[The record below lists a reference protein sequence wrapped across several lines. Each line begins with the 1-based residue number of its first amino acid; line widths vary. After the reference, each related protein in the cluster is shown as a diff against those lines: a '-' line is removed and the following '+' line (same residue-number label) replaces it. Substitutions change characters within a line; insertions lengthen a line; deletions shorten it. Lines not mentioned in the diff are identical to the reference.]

1 VKQQQSI
8 ILFDGVCN
16 LCNSAVDL
24 ILKKAQDKDFE
35 FVALQ
40 SDEGQQLLKEFEL
53 PLEINTVVLIQNTQ
67 VYSESEAI
75 LEICKHLKAPWSWL
89 AAFKILP
96 KSWRDKLYRFVA
108 NNRYKW
114 FGKRTSCRSF

>member
-1 VKQQQSI
+1 MKQQQSI

-53 PLEINTVVLIQNTQ
+53 PLEINTVVLIQNNQT
-67 VYSESEAI
+67 YSKSEAI
-75 LEICKHLKAPWSWL
+75 LEICKHLKAQWSWL
-89 AAFKILP
+89 EVFRILP